1 MSLIVSRKDLKI
13 DELDIYLKILHTAV
27 WMRDG
32 VVMRGKPHLQRFK
45 MT

>member
-1 MSLIVSRKDLKI
+1 MSLSVSRKDLKI
-13 DELDIYLKILHTAV
+13 DKLDIYLKILHTAV

-32 VVMRGKPHLQRFK
+32 VVMRGKPDLQRFK